1 MNLTN
6 LYIIAGFFA
15 VVVFA
20 LFYFVFWRK
29 DSHKKLKEKQV
40 EEKEGTIPVTPD
52 AECRIYDTLTRTIYN
67 QTLKGTIVDEIRKKH
82 TNMGRKWN
90 YYGNLV
96 YAIEKKYAGNDVIE
110 YNPVVPPIL
119 MEIPPSK
126 LFRALVKPWIAIR
139 YNVQQPQNFL
149 QKWGMYLLFGGVA
162 VFFLFILVAQQM
174 Q

>member
-15 VVVFA
+15 VVVFT
-20 LFYFVFWRK
+20 LFYFIFWRK
-29 DSHKKLKEKQV
+29 DRAHKKIKEV
-40 EEKEGTIPVTPD
+40 EPEKVTNVTPD
-52 AECRIYDTLTRTIYN
+52 AECRIYDTITRTIYN

-82 TNMGRKWN
+82 TNLGRKWN

-96 YAIEKKYAGNDVIE
+96 YAIEKKYVGNDVIE

-162 VFFLFILVAQQM
+162 VFFLFVLVAQQM